1 MHIIIYTNNFIE
13 TNCQWSA
20 HLELVLAPIQKRIR
34 VSFARL
40 FSTHTHNVASQSAR
54 QTHVYTSYRAHVA
67 HEAKFNRAG
76 IGLSP
81 TLLLILFSRASR
93 GRFPMGSDY
102 TASIGTLKEEFPAGV
117 IVNDNVHQGRRRG

>member
-1 MHIIIYTNNFIE
+1 MASFQHTN
-13 TNCQWSA
+13 A
-20 HLELVLAPIQKRIR
+20 H
-34 VSFARL
+34 
-40 FSTHTHNVASQSAR
+40 THTLHI
-54 QTHVYTSYRAHVA
+54 VA

-81 TLLLILFSRASR
+81 IPLLILFCRASR

-102 TASIGTLKEEFPAGV
+102 TASIEITLKEEFPAGV